1 VSIAIAAGN
10 PTVLRHRPGAGRQVA
25 RRASPI
31 LRKKPNRSTVFL
43 ATRSYIISGSENNR
57 NLDRRQRK

>member
-1 VSIAIAAGN
+1 
-10 PTVLRHRPGAGRQVA
+10 VA